1 MLPVAAT
8 SAARFDALFF
18 SILALVTLVSC
29 GVFAAI
35 IYFAIRYRRRA
46 GVTYD
51 NHPTPHKAL
60 IQHAIEWTWSVIPL
74 VVFIALFVWSARVFI
89 WEQRPPANAMEI
101 EVVAKQWMWK
111 FEQPNGRRELNTL
124 HLPLGRPVK
133 LVMTSQDVIH
143 SLFIPA
149 FRYKMDVLPGRYT
162 EAWFEPTRLGTYHLF
177 CSQYCGTSHASMEA
191 AVTIM
196 TPADYAAW
204 LAGGEESET
213 PEVAG
218 AHLFQ
223 AHGCVSCHGNV
234 NAPSLAGI
242 YGTTV
247 ALADGSHVLVDDD
260 YLRES
265 ILAPHA
271 KIVAGYKSLMPTFRA
286 QLGEDDVMALV
297 RYIKA
302 MRDPPV
308 EGK

>member
-1 MLPVAAT
+1 MLPSAAT
-8 SAARFDALFF
+8 SAARFDALFC
-18 SILALVTLVSC
+18 SILALVSIVSL

-35 IYFAIRYRRRA
+35 GYFALRYRRRI
-46 GVTYD
+46 GVIYD
-51 NHPTPHKAL
+51 NRVTPAKSRA
-60 IQHAIEWTWSVIPL
+60 QRAVEWTWIIAPL
-74 VVFIALFVWSARVFI
+74 FIFVALFVWSARVFI
-89 WEQRPPANAMEI
+89 WESRPPANAMEI
-101 EVVAKQWMWK
+101 DVVAQQWMWK
-111 FEQPNGRRELNTL
+111 FEHPNGRRELDTL

-162 EAWFEPTRLGTYHLF
+162 EAWFEPSRLGTYHLF
-177 CSQYCGTSHASMEA
+177 CAQYCGTSHASMEA
-191 AVTIM
+191 AVVVM

-204 LAGGEESET
+204 LAGGEKNEA

-223 AHGCVSCHGNV
+223 AHGCASCHGQV
-234 NAPSLAGI
+234 TAPSLAGI

-247 ALADGSHVLVDDD
+247 ALEGGGQALVDDD

-271 KIVAGYKSLMPTFRA
+271 KIVSGYKALMPTFAA
-286 QLGEDDVMALV
+286 QLGEDDVIALV
-297 RYIKA
+297 RYLKTL
-302 MRDPPV
+302 RDPESP
-308 EGK
+308 